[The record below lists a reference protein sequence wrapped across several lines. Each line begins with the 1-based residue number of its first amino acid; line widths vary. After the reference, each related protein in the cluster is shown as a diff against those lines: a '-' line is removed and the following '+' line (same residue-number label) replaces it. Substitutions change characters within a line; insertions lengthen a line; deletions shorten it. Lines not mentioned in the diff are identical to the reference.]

1 MKDYHSKVKGILDAY
16 PATRDDDM
24 LLYGIFL
31 ANFSSVSPDENF
43 YYVCQTARVRKLPSY
58 ESISRARRKVQEE
71 NPALRGT
78 QRRRRM
84 EEEEV
89 YHEYYSTH

>member
-1 MKDYHSKVKGILDAY
+1 MKDYHSKVKGILEAY
-16 PATRDDDM
+16 AATRDDDM

-31 ANFSSVSPDENF
+31 ANFAPVSPTETF
-43 YYVCQTARVRKLPSY
+43 YYVCQTARARNLPSY

-71 NPALRGT
+71 NPNLRGT
-78 QRRRRM
+78 QRHRRM